1 MRLQRKMLSAFLV
14 AVLFLVAAAGAFADL
29 KEYVGIIR
37 PVFNDQ
43 TTKMFKELSDFFKS
57 KGQKDYADYFGALG
71 SPGAAWHG
79 SGWVL
84 VDEDGTNYIITNRHV
99 AQQAERIDFQLE
111 QPDGSMKSF
120 DDCPILFVDDDIDLA
135 VAQFPDF
142 KNVYSRS
149 FPLNSDVQPDGQEVW
164 SAGFP
169 GLMGQAGWQFARG
182 DVTNGQARVPQLIDP
197 KVSYVIQHSA
207 SIDPGYSGGP
217 LLLKNAKSP
226 VGYDVIGVNTW
237 GIRNRQNT
245 FFSIPGKA
253 ISMVLAKAK
262 VAKEVKGKTDQ
273 LQARLVKDCKILA
286 GELSSETRD
295 PQRLMKFISYA
306 FVGNLGFPAYNARYS
321 VSAAKDRDDLWNAF
335 LQEPIETMRLSIY
348 YVFIAEMLLR
358 SKNDL
363 SSLEFKEINASDE
376 DKIGQDKE
384 IRTNFI
390 FKDENAK
397 ETKVELTW
405 IFEYGDWRIS
415 YVNMKKFAELLAAAG
430 GKPPEGSSGGQ
441 GEAAKT
447 AVTKRMGL
455 QFFGGAG
462 SKSGSGSTLETSW
475 IDNTS
480 GFGWSAGMLL
490 DVPFSANF
498 AMSTGIIA
506 SLKGANF
513 INTSYAPDL
522 IVDHSILYAE
532 VPLLLKLGLPLPL
545 SNGRM
550 LEFYVGGGAG
560 INFIISKGGK
570 LSGYTSQT
578 LTDSD
583 FTSLNETVASFLVT
597 GGMEY
602 TFSSSMAIGVS
613 VLWDQHIST
622 DWNSASAVEM
632 SYSNLTGCGY
642 LKLLF

>member
-1 MRLQRKMLSAFLV
+1 MRLQRRLASAIIMV
-14 AVLFLVAAAGAFADL
+14 VLFLAAAGAAFAAL

-43 TTKMFKELSDFFKS
+43 TTRMFKELSDYFKS
-57 KGQKDYADYFGALG
+57 KGQKDYADYFGSLG

-84 VDEDGTNYIITNRHV
+84 VDVDGTNYIITNRHV

-120 DDCPILFVDDDIDLA
+120 DDCPILFVDDDVDLA

-197 KVSYVIQHSA
+197 KISYVIQHSA
-207 SIDPGYSGGP
+207 SIDPGNSGGP

-253 ISMVLAKAK
+253 ISMVLERAK
-262 VAKEVKGKTDQ
+262 VAKDVKGKADQ
-273 LQARLVKDCKILA
+273 LQAKLVKDSKILA

-295 PQRLMKFISYA
+295 PRRLMKFISYA
-306 FVGNLGFPAYNARYS
+306 FVGNLGFACYNAEYS
-321 VSAAKDRDDLWNAF
+321 VSSSKDKDTLWNAF
-335 LQEPIETMRLSIY
+335 LEEPIETMRRSIY
-348 YVFIAEMLLR
+348 DVFIAEMLLR

-363 SSLEFKEINASDE
+363 SSLEFKEINAADE

-384 IRTNFI
+384 IRTNFV
-390 FKDENAK
+390 FKDANSRN
-397 ETKVELTW
+397 TKVELTW

-415 YVNMKKFAELLAAAG
+415 YVNMKKFAELLN
-430 GKPPEGSSGGQ
+430 
-441 GEAAKT
+441 AAK
-447 AVTKRMGL
+447 
-455 QFFGGAG
+455 
-462 SKSGSGSTLETSW
+462 SK
-475 IDNTS
+475 
-480 GFGWSAGMLL
+480 
-490 DVPFSANF
+490 
-498 AMSTGIIA
+498 
-506 SLKGANF
+506 
-513 INTSYAPDL
+513 
-522 IVDHSILYAE
+522 
-532 VPLLLKLGLPLPL
+532 
-545 SNGRM
+545 
-550 LEFYVGGGAG
+550 
-560 INFIISKGGK
+560 
-570 LSGYTSQT
+570 
-578 LTDSD
+578 
-583 FTSLNETVASFLVT
+583 
-597 GGMEY
+597 
-602 TFSSSMAIGVS
+602 
-613 VLWDQHIST
+613 
-622 DWNSASAVEM
+622 
-632 SYSNLTGCGY
+632 
-642 LKLLF
+642 